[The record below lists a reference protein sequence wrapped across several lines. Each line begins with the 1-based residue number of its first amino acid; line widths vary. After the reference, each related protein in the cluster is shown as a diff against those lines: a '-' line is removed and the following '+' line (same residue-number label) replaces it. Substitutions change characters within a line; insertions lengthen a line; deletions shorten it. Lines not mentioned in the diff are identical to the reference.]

1 MADYTETSS
10 SNWFHVTD
18 PAPLLALNADGTVI
32 DGKTYTLDC
41 CRFSIDVNDQ
51 VDDGYPEVQISCRE
65 PNGSLVESDGADP
78 YGDYDLFLKLIQSVI
93 APGDAC
99 IIRYVGHERCDVN
112 GGVHVVTKDA
122 IESYDLQSLGRMT
135 AQKLLND
142 PNWEE

>member
-41 CRFSIDVNDQ
+41 CGFYIDVDDQ
-51 VDDGYPEVQISCRE
+51 ADDGYPKVQILCRE
-65 PNGSLVESDGADP
+65 PNGGLIESDGADP
-78 YGDYDLFLKLIQSVI
+78 YGDYDLSLKLIKSVI

-99 IIRYVGHERCDVN
+99 IIRYVGHECCDVN

-135 AQKLLND
+135 ARKLLND